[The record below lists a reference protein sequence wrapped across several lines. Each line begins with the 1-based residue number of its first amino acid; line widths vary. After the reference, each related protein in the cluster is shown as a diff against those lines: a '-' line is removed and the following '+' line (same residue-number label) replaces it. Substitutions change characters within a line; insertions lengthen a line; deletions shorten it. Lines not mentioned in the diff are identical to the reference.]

1 MIIKTERLLLRPLC
15 LDDLKT
21 VHAYA
26 SDLENTQYMLF
37 LPNETEL
44 ETAAFL
50 SSVEQEWAKEHPECF
65 EFAIVLDDIQIG
77 AVSIC
82 LDEIP
87 GQGEIGWILNKKH
100 WGCGYATEASMAVL
114 NFAKAQLQL
123 QSVIAHCDWRNLP
136 SAGVMKKIGMRLV
149 DESGTR
155 TYVKRGETA
164 QELTY
169 MIEF

>member
-15 LDDLKT
+15 LKDLKT

-37 LPNETEL
+37 LPNETEQ

-87 GQGEIGWILNKKH
+87 GQGEIGWILNKKY
-100 WGCGYATEASMAVL
+100 WGCGYATEAAMAVL
-114 NFAKAQLQL
+114 DFANEQLQL

-136 SAGVMKKIGMRLV
+136 SAGVMKKIGMQLV
-149 DESGTR
+149 DENGTR
-155 TYVKRGETA
+155 TYVKREEIA

-169 MIEF
+169 KIEF